1 MLLRSS
7 FQLVLLCYFF
17 LAAVTTG
24 FTAENIFGSDG
35 NDSLFGT
42 SGGDEIVGG
51 NGNDILT
58 GNDGDDVLRGGNGD
72 DVLRGG
78 NGDDV
83 LRGGNGDDI
92 LYGGLGID
100 RLYGGPGADQFVFAI
115 DEMGADEVMDFN
127 PEQNDIVLLQSK
139 YTDMDT
145 STTTDEI
152 TGERVRI
159 DDEGSVEVQSQNG
172 EWVRTVR
179 LNQPNLKINSRETI
193 GGLQLFFTREF

>member
-1 MLLRSS
+1 MSLRPS
-7 FQLVLLCYFF
+7 FQLVLLCYFSV
-17 LAAVTTG
+17 LALTTG
-24 FTAENIFGSDG
+24 YTAENIFGSDG

-42 SGGDEIVGG
+42 SASDAIVGG
-51 NGNDILT
+51 NGNDILA
-58 GNDGDDVLRGGNGD
+58 GNDGDDILRGGSGD
-72 DVLRGG
+72 DE
-78 NGDDV
+78 

-115 DEMGADEVMDFN
+115 DELGTDEVMDFN
-127 PEQNDIVLLQSK
+127 PEQNDIVLLQSR
-139 YTDMDT
+139 YTEMDT
-145 STTTDEI
+145 RTTTDEI

-159 DDEGSVEVQSQNG
+159 DDEGTVDVQSQNG

-179 LNQPNLKINSRETI
+179 LNQTNLKINSRETV

>member
-1 MLLRSS
+1 MSLRSS
-7 FQLVLLCYFF
+7 FQIVLLCYFSVVT
-17 LAAVTTG
+17 LTTG
-24 FTAENIFGSDG
+24 YTAENIFGSAG

-42 SGGDEIVGG
+42 SGSDEIAGG
-51 NGNDILT
+51 NGNDILA
-58 GNDGDDVLRGGNGD
+58 GDDGDDVLRGGS
-72 DVLRGG
+72 
-78 NGDDV
+78 GDDV

-92 LYGGLGID
+92 LYGGPGVD

-115 DEMGADEVMDFN
+115 DEAGTDEVMDFN

-139 YTDMDT
+139 YTEMDT
-145 STTTDEI
+145 RTTTDEI

-172 EWVRTVR
+172 EWVSTVM
-179 LNQPNLKINSRETI
+179 LNQTNLKINSRETI